1 MSASESFQA
10 GRLDEAIAAAT
21 QEVKQNPADP
31 SRRGLLA
38 ELQCFAGQLEKA
50 DQQLDVLCDLDP
62 QSALGLVAFRQLIR
76 AEQARTQFFTEGRVP
91 ELLDQPGERLEL
103 HLEASIRIR
112 EGYEKEA
119 AELLARAEELRPRPQ
134 VVSDGQSFDDI
145 RDLDD
150 LTSSFIEVYTS
161 SGKYYWVPIEKIE
174 EMEFRAPE
182 RPRDLLWRR
191 VHMVVAGGPDG
202 EVFVPA
208 LYPGTHSATEDQLRL
223 GRSTDWRQAED
234 GPVRGVGQR
243 MFLLGEETRGVL
255 AINDLGFSVPSP
267 THENG

>member
-1 MSASESFQA
+1 MNASEAFQA

-21 QEVKQNPADP
+21 DEVKQNPADA

-50 DQQLDVLCDLDP
+50 DRQLDVLGELDP
-62 QSALGLVAFRQLIR
+62 QSALGLAAFRQLIR
-76 AEQARTQFFTEGRVP
+76 AEQARVQFFTEGRVP
-91 ELLDQPGERLEL
+91 ELLDTPGERLEL

-112 EGYEKEA
+112 EGHEKEA
-119 AELLARAEELRPRPQ
+119 AALLARAEELRPRPQ
-134 VVSDGQSFDDI
+134 VVSDGRSFDDF

-150 LTSSFIEVYTS
+150 LTSSFVEVYTS
-161 SGKYYWVPIEKIE
+161 NGKYYWIPIETIE
-174 EMEFRAPE
+174 QMEFRAPV

-208 LYPGTHSATEDQLRL
+208 LYAGTHNATEDQLRL
-223 GRSTDWRQAED
+223 GRSTDWRDTED
-234 GPVRGVGQR
+234 TPVRGVGQK
-243 MFLLGEETRGVL
+243 MFLLGEETRGIL
-255 AINDLGFSVPSP
+255 AINDLCFSAPLQ